1 MSWFR
6 VKTRTAG
13 STTKRTQPWRNGA
26 ALVLGLLLMS
36 TLLAACA
43 GTPDNGTTK
52 ENLATFAARAT
63 EDATIPEPPP
73 SADGT
78 PGTVDLSAVGK
89 QIADSNGCTGCHS
102 IDGSASAGP
111 TWQGLFGH
119 EVAYSGGS
127 VTADAEYLT
136 ESIRDPG
143 AKIVE
148 GFADIMP
155 KIYGE
160 FSDDQINALIAY
172 IESLQ

>member
-6 VKTRTAG
+6 VKTRTAS
-13 STTKRTQPWRNGA
+13 STPLRSGLSLILGA
-26 ALVLGLLLMS
+26 LLIGAML
-36 TLLAACA
+36 TACA

-63 EDATIPEPPP
+63 EDATVPEPPA

-78 PGTVDLSAVGK
+78 PGTVDLSAAGK

-119 EVAYSGGS
+119 EVTYNGGT
-127 VTADAEYLT
+127 VTADEAYIT
-136 ESIRDPG
+136 ESIRDPS

-155 KIYGE
+155 KAYASFTDE
-160 FSDDQINALIAY
+160 QIASIIAY
-172 IESLQ
+172 IQTLE